1 VVALSSC
8 EAEYIAASTAA
19 CQGIWLESLRAD
31 LLSQDFRKLRLNIDN
46 KSAISLCKNPV
57 FHDRSKHIDTRY
69 HYIRENVEKG
79 KIDVEHI
86 GTNDQL
92 ADLLT
97 KPLGRTKFLELRER
111 IGLKHVKEVH
121 QD

>member
-1 VVALSSC
+1 VV
-8 EAEYIAASTAA
+8 
-19 CQGIWLESLRAD
+19 
-31 LLSQDFRKLRLNIDN
+31 KLNIDN
-46 KSAISLCKNPV
+46 NSAISLCKNPV

-69 HYIRENVEKG
+69 HFIRENMEKG
-79 KIDVEHI
+79 KINVEHI

-97 KPLGRTKFLELRER
+97 KPLGTTKFLELREI
-111 IGLKHVKEVH
+111 IGLRHVKKGQ